1 MGKKRTYKICTRINY
16 HTKHNRIVADKA
28 FASFEQKYFYGMLS
42 EISRETSIP
51 LKTISNWYKQIKSDR
66 EWRPYST
73 LNRSWAHRIFT
84 NEEEQNMVDFIKDN
98 FIIQGK
104 LFTDTLFRELAMSV
118 FLYKY
123 KDEEQMP
130 DFMVSDHFI
139 HDFKQ
144 RNHISSRTAHP
155 KRRSNENQD
164 QNIQWENNIENLLS
178 TFPRDRILNC
188 DETSWQIFPNSI
200 KTWAETGSQNVQ
212 IRVNGN
218 PKDSITVLA
227 TIAADGTKCPLFI
240 IAKGKTERCEESQLG
255 DTAYHIKTH
264 SENGWSTTATFRE
277 YLNFISAYHRGQ
289 PLHLLLDLHSSHRGD
304 QIQLL
309 AAQLNITLHYIPAG
323 QTDKYQPLDRT
334 IFGPLKATARH
345 LISMKLSEN
354 MEDRITKKDSV
365 SNLIFSWEHL
375 NTDNVVESWDIYEK

>member
-51 LKTISNWYKQIKSDR
+51 LKTISNWYKQFKSDR

-104 LFTDTLFRELAMSV
+104 LFTDTLFRELAISV

-178 TFPRDRILNC
+178 TFPRD
-188 DETSWQIFPNSI
+188 
-200 KTWAETGSQNVQ
+200 
-212 IRVNGN
+212 
-218 PKDSITVLA
+218 
-227 TIAADGTKCPLFI
+227 
-240 IAKGKTERCEESQLG
+240 
-255 DTAYHIKTH
+255 
-264 SENGWSTTATFRE
+264 
-277 YLNFISAYHRGQ
+277 
-289 PLHLLLDLHSSHRGD
+289 
-304 QIQLL
+304 
-309 AAQLNITLHYIPAG
+309 
-323 QTDKYQPLDRT
+323 
-334 IFGPLKATARH
+334 
-345 LISMKLSEN
+345 
-354 MEDRITKKDSV
+354 
-365 SNLIFSWEHL
+365 
-375 NTDNVVESWDIYEK
+375 